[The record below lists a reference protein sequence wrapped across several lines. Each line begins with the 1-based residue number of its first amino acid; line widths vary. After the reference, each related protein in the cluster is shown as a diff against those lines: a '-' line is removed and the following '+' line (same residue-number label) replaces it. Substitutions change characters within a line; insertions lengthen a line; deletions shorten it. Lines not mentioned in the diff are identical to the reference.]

1 MRLPTA
7 LLLAL
12 LVSPLSAQ
20 EPDDDPEAEGT
31 FFESVSVEVVDI
43 DVYVTTKDG
52 EPVRGLTQ
60 DDFELLIDDRPV
72 TITNFLALDERIRRT
87 ERLPPPPTSAAAPA
101 PAGAE
106 TTDARPVEVEPPP
119 LHLVIYIDNVH
130 IRPENRKWVIE
141 NLRRVVPSL
150 TRTGDA
156 VMLVTY
162 DRRPIVRQPFTTD
175 SKLILAAIDEAEMLT
190 AGGAALDLDRR
201 RALEEIDVTQNQV
214 SASRAARS
222 YAEYLSSEVRFS
234 MGALS
239 DFTSSLAGIPGRK
252 ALLYVSDGLP
262 LVAAEELFVAIDDR
276 FGISSGLSQAFTYDF
291 TRNFDR
297 LSGIANSS
305 GVTFYTLDAK
315 GLQVDE
321 SVGADAAAFQNI
333 RSRTVIEATR
343 KNNLAAPLK
352 ILAEDTGGQSI
363 IGTNALIPA
372 LERVIDDF
380 TTYYSL
386 GYMPTTADGRLHDIE
401 VRVKNRP
408 ELKIRHRDGFRL
420 KDPQSRLLDV
430 TGAALEYGVERS
442 ALGTTIELTQPS
454 AKGDGLY
461 QLPVQIRIPLGRLT
475 LIPNNDATAWV
486 GQIQV
491 AIGTMATN
499 GEKAPAQ
506 AQPTHRIEIPNADL
520 ERAKASFYTYELP
533 IVVRSGTQRIGIG
546 VRDEIGGLLDTK
558 AEIVT
563 IR

>member
-72 TITNFLALDERIRRT
+72 TITNFLALDERVRRT
-87 ERLPPPPTSAAAPA
+87 ERLPPPPTTAAAPA

-386 GYMPTTADGRLHDIE
+386 GYMPATADGRLHDIE

-533 IVVRSGTQRIGIG
+533 IVVRSGTQRVGIG

>member
-1 MRLPTA
+1 M
-7 LLLAL
+7 
-12 LVSPLSAQ
+12 
-20 EPDDDPEAEGT
+20 
-31 FFESVSVEVVDI
+31 
-43 DVYVTTKDG
+43 
-52 EPVRGLTQ
+52 Q
-60 DDFELLIDDRPV
+60 DDFELLIDGRPSQ
-72 TITNFLALDERIRRT
+72 ITNFLALDERIRRT
-87 ERLPPPPTSAAAPA
+87 ERLPPPPTAAGEPSVS
-101 PAGAE
+101 GADSSDE
-106 TTDARPVEVEPPP
+106 RPVEVEPPP
-119 LHLVIYIDNVH
+119 LHLVIYIDNIH

-201 RALEEIDVTQNQV
+201 RALEEIDLTQNQV

-234 MGALS
+234 MAGLS

-252 ALLYVSDGLP
+252 ALIYVSDGLP

-321 SVGADAAAFQNI
+321 SVGADAASFKNI

-408 ELKIRHRDGFRL
+408 ELKVRHRDGFRL

-442 ALGTTIELTQPS
+442 ALGTTIEFTQPTP
-454 AKGDGLY
+454 KGDGLY

-533 IVVRSGTQRIGIG
+533 IVVRSGTQRVGIG

>member
-12 LVSPLSAQ
+12 LVSPLLAQ

-442 ALGTTIELTQPS
+442 ALGTTIELTQPT

-533 IVVRSGTQRIGIG
+533 IVVRSGTQRVGIG

>member
-1 MRLPTA
+1 MRVPTA

-12 LVSPLSAQ
+12 LVSPLLAQ
-20 EPDDDPEAEGT
+20 EPADAEAEGT

-43 DVYVTTKDG
+43 DVYVSTKDG

-60 DDFELLIDDRPV
+60 DDFELLIDGRPSQ
-72 TITNFLALDERIRRT
+72 ITNFLALDERIRRT
-87 ERLPPPPTSAAAPA
+87 ERLPPPPTAATEPSRSGEAAAP
-101 PAGAE
+101 E
-106 TTDARPVEVEPPP
+106 QPVEVEPPP

-162 DRRPIVRQPFTTD
+162 DRRPIVRQSFTTD
-175 SKLILAAIDEAEMLT
+175 SKLILAAIDETEMLT

-386 GYMPTTADGRLHDIE
+386 GYMPATADGRLHDIE

-408 ELKIRHRDGFRL
+408 ELKVRHRDGFRM

-442 ALGTTIELTQPS
+442 GLGTTVELTQPTS
-454 AKGDGLY
+454 KGDGLY

-491 AIGTMATN
+491 AIGTMASN

-533 IVVRSGTQRIGIG
+533 IVVRSGTQRVGIG
-546 VRDEIGGLLDTK
+546 VRDEIGGLLDAK
-558 AEIVT
+558 AEIMT